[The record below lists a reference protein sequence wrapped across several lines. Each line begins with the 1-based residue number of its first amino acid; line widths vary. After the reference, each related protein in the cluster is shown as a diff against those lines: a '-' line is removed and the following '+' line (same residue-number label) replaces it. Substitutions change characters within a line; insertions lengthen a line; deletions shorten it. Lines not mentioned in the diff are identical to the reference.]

1 MRAHTPIPTV
11 RSPNSPGICTDT
23 KPLRLPIKWELEAVA
38 GMEAKNQAE
47 TNVISPQIEALVF
60 LLNLKMG

>member
-1 MRAHTPIPTV
+1 M
-11 RSPNSPGICTDT
+11 
-23 KPLRLPIKWELEAVA
+23 A

-60 LLNLKMG
+60 LLNLKMGCVRDTKLQVVHLGRK